1 MRQSD
6 AEVTH
11 RSGYNASLLVVVAQ
25 LEHDVPRAPVH
36 ETSGRLPHLS
46 I

>member
-1 MRQSD
+1 MRKSD
-6 AEVTH
+6 AEVSH
-11 RSGYNASLLVVVAQ
+11 RSGYYASLLVVVAQ

-36 ETSGRLPHLS
+36 ETSGLIMHH